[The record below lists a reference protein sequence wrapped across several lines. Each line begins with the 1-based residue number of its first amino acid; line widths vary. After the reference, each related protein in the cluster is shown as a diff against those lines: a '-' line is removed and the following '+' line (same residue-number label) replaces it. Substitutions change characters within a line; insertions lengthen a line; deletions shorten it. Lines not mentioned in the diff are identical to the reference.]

1 MRESLNKIE
10 RKSDQDM
17 RDRSEETSV
26 GDKNC
31 QEVEVENQELK
42 GKVTKLEKI
51 VNELGKK
58 MNERK
63 EIEKSNAEFVRNELR
78 SWKERGRNQEVRESE
93 KSCGEKS

>member
-1 MRESLNKIE
+1 
-10 RKSDQDM
+10 M
-17 RDRSEETSV
+17 RDRSEETRV

-78 SWKERGRNQEVRESE
+78 SWKERGRNREVRESE

>member
-10 RKSDQDM
+10 RKSEQDM
-17 RDRSEETSV
+17 RDRSEETRV

-58 MNERK
+58 MNER
-63 EIEKSNAEFVRNELR
+63 
-78 SWKERGRNQEVRESE
+78 
-93 KSCGEKS
+93 